1 MTGRLETA
9 AARWAGFFC
18 LWLVI
23 GRTGIAD
30 LLVGA
35 VTAAAATWTS
45 LHLLPP
51 GAGRLRPGATARLV
65 LRFLWQSAVA
75 GADVA
80 RRALDPGLPL
90 QPGFVRFPTPLAPG
104 LARTAFCTFSSL
116 LPGTLPAGTDQGGA
130 LRIHCL
136 DVGQDVR
143 AQMRTEQT
151 MFLAA
156 LGRASGD
163 G

>member
-1 MTGRLETA
+1 MTDGIQTA

-18 LWLVI
+18 LWLAI
-23 GRTGIAD
+23 SRPDLAD

-51 GAGRLRPGATARLV
+51 GSGQLRPAALARLG
-65 LRFLWQSAVA
+65 LRFVRQSAIA

-80 RRALDPGLPL
+80 RRALDPRLPL
-90 QPGFVRFPTPLAPG
+90 RPGFVRVPLRVGPG
-104 LARTAFCTFSSL
+104 VARNAFCALASL
-116 LPGTLPAGTDQGGA
+116 MPGSLPAGSDNGS
-130 LRIHCL
+130 LRVHCL
-136 DVGQDVR
+136 DLGQDVP
-143 AQMRTEQT
+143 AQMSTEQR